1 MIASRCKYKFDGG
14 GFGRYVCVVGGGREW
29 QPHAQF
35 KVEKVVVDIVAHT
48 DKLFASI

>member
-1 MIASRCKYKFDGG
+1 MEAVSGD
-14 GFGRYVCVVGGGREW
+14 VCVWWEGGREW